1 MMITI
6 ELLRSG
12 GFMGRPASAS
22 GQFDIDEAVL
32 VAKLNEAGREPNP
45 MARDDFYYT
54 MVINGKQFDVDA
66 GKLKGDLKKIFTK
79 LENKLKV
86 GP

>member
-1 MMITI
+1 MVTI
-6 ELLRSG
+6 ELQRSG

-22 GQFDIDEAVL
+22 GTFDVDELAL
-32 VAKLNEAGREPNP
+32 MAKLNDAAREPNP

-54 MVINGKQFDVDA
+54 IVINGKSFDIDA
-66 GKLKGDLKKIFTK
+66 GKLKGQLREIFTK
-79 LENKLKV
+79 LESKLKV